1 MDPARYRA
9 LMAHFDTLC
18 EAAPAERATQIEAI
32 RADDPALADT
42 LMEMLAADDAPVLD
56 VAPALVTPAAN
67 SPILPER
74 YLATGFLGEG
84 GMGEVLRVRDL
95 HLNRT
100 LAMKIIRS
108 DAVSIT
114 PRFVEEAQV
123 IAQLQHPGVVP
134 IHDLG
139 RLEDGR
145 TWFTMR
151 EVRGETW
158 HAVLSAARTDPIW
171 RRAQIRILWQVC
183 QTVAF
188 AHEQGV
194 VHRDL
199 KPSNIMIGAFGDVM
213 VLDWG
218 LARLLEGSPVQ
229 SSQRDTGVLPATGSG
244 IIMGTPMYMAPEQA
258 LGQVRAIGPPTD
270 VYALGAM
277 LYMILSG
284 RPPFDANSTPST
296 VLTQVPLP
304 LDTRL
309 PATLRALSEQAM
321 QRDPADRPQTA
332 SAMAEVLSNWLT
344 GAADRARALEL
355 VHQAEALRV
364 QAAGLIGQEREMRAS
379 ANALLAQVPLHAPAE
394 EKIAGWANEDAAQ
407 GIADRRILLEAERL
421 QLVHAAL
428 NLAPELPEARAV
440 LANHHRAAAEQ
451 AEQNRDST
459 TAAVHLNALAA
470 FDDGAHADWLAGR
483 GDIEVRTE
491 PSGLPVRIRRWR
503 RIARRRMPGG
513 VAEQGPSPLSA
524 VRVEA
529 GDYLVEI
536 TCDDRAVF
544 IPVRLARCGV
554 RTVTV
559 AVPPAEVLQPD
570 ACYVPAGDFDAGGD
584 ANAPDAFT
592 RAPVHV
598 PGFIMRR
605 DPVTHR
611 EFIAFLNALVDDGK
625 GSEAE
630 RWAPREPASG
640 SNLMVYRR
648 DAKGHFQVGTDA
660 EGVVWH
666 LDEPVVQMTWHAAM
680 AWCRW
685 HQARTGFAWRLPHE
699 LEWEKA
705 ARGTDGRWY
714 PWGDAFDPSW
724 TRMLRSVD
732 GKPGRCTVDSYPSDV
747 SPYGVRGMGGNV
759 RDLCLNIW
767 SKAPAPRHLTVYPPD
782 AGDDGLRSTRG
793 GSFFSQA
800 HFCRAATRFAMPPD
814 QGFASVGF
822 RPCFSW
828 PLFEA

>member
-1 MDPARYRA
+1 MG
-9 LMAHFDTLC
+9 HFDTLC
-18 EAAPAERATQIEAI
+18 EASPTARAAQIEAI
-32 RADDPALADT
+32 RAEDPALADT
-42 LMEMLAADDAPVLD
+42 LMEMLAADATPMLD
-56 VAPALVTPAAN
+56 IAPALTFDTPTLDALT
-67 SPILPER
+67 LPER
-74 YLATGFLGEG
+74 YVAEGVLGEG
-84 GMGEVLRVRDL
+84 GMGEVLRVRDV

-100 LAMKIIRS
+100 VAMKIIRA

-114 PRFVEEAQV
+114 PRFIEEAQV
-123 IAQLQHPGVVP
+123 IAQLQHPGIVP

-139 RLEDGR
+139 RLDDGR

-151 EVRGETW
+151 EVRGQTW
-158 HAVLSAARTDPIW
+158 HAVLSAARTDPVW
-171 RRAQIRILWQVC
+171 RREQIQVLWQVC
-183 QTVAF
+183 QAVAF

-199 KPSNIMIGAFGDVM
+199 KPSNIMIGDYGDVM

-218 LARLLEGSPVQ
+218 LARLLEGSMVQ
-229 SSQRDTGVLPATGSG
+229 SSQRDMGALMATGSG

-258 LGQVRAIGPPTD
+258 LGEVRAIGPPTD
-270 VYALGAM
+270 VYALGAI
-277 LYMILSG
+277 LYAVLSG

-296 VLTQVPLP
+296 VLTEVPLP
-304 LDTRL
+304 LDARL
-309 PATLRALSEQAM
+309 PDTLRTLSEQAM

-332 SAMAEVLSNWLT
+332 GAMADVLSSWLT

-355 VHQAEALRV
+355 VTQAETLGAQANALV
-364 QAAGLIGQEREMRAS
+364 GQERELRAS
-379 ANALLAQVPLHAPAE
+379 AATLLAEVPLHAPAE
-394 EKIAGWANEDAAQ
+394 EKVTGWANEDAAQ
-407 GIADRRILLEAERL
+407 GIANRRVLLEAERL
-421 QLVHAAL
+421 QRVHAAL
-428 NLAPELPEARAV
+428 NLAPELPEARAII
-440 LANHHRAAAEQ
+440 ANHHRAAAER
-451 AEQNRDST
+451 AEQDRDAT
-459 TAAVHLNALAA
+459 TAAVHLTALTA

-483 GDIEVRTE
+483 GDIRVQTE
-491 PSGLPVRIRRWR
+491 PSGLPVRVRRWR
-503 RIARRRMPGG
+503 QVARRRTPGG
-513 VAEQGPSPLSA
+513 VAEQGPSPLLA
-524 VRVEA
+524 ARVEA

-536 TCDDRAVF
+536 TRDERPIFA
-544 IPVRLARCGV
+544 PVRLPRCSAR
-554 RTVTV
+554 TLTI
-559 AVPPAEVLQPD
+559 AVPPAEVLLPN

-584 ANAPDAFT
+584 PDAPDAFART
-592 RAPVHV
+592 PVHV

-611 EFIAFLNALVDDGK
+611 EFIAFLDALVADGK
-625 GSEAE
+625 HKDAQ

-648 DAKGHFQVGTDA
+648 DADGRFHVGADA

-666 LDEPVVQMTWHAAM
+666 LDEPVVQITWHAAM

-732 GKPGRCTVDSYPSDV
+732 GKPARCVVDAYPSDV

-759 RDLCLNIW
+759 RDLCLNVW
-767 SKAPAPRHLTVYPPD
+767 SKAAAPRHLTVYNPATDD
-782 AGDDGLRSTRG
+782 AGLRSTRG

-800 HFCRAATRFAMPPD
+800 HFCRPATRFAMPPD

-828 PLFEA
+828 PLFEDSL